1 MLMRGRKRW
10 LRDQLIVESAGEED
24 MMKPG
29 KHQIAAASWVYDRR
43 AAKPCEHR
51 RTFLNGTSRTVMD
64 ASGSLAITAWT
75 CADCGGLIEEV
86 HILSRGGMSGHRPI
100 RQAVARQQVF
110 KQGQPVSGWR

>member
-1 MLMRGRKRW
+1 
-10 LRDQLIVESAGEED
+10 
-24 MMKPG
+24 MKPG
-29 KHQIAAASWVYDRR
+29 KHQITAASWVYDRR